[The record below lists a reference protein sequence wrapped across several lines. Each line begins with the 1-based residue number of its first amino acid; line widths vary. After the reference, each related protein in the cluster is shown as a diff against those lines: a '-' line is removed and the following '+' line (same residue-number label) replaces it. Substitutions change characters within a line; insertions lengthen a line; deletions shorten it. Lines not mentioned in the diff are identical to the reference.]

1 MLSHSV
7 LLTLQEALSAGRT
20 PLLCR
25 SIWLAGFFTLLLTVV
40 GFDFYHPAVLRCP
53 GRLTTEWVLALD
65 SGRQERAAPPH
76 AGERLPAA
84 LPSLSGQQSAGDDV
98 SAGPVWRLDG
108 KDRWHTAD
116 TRHPLA
122 L

>member
-7 LLTLQEALSAGRT
+7 LLTLQEALPAGRT

-25 SIWLAGFFTLLLTVV
+25 SIWLAGFSCTLLLTVV

-53 GRLTTEWVLALD
+53 DRLKTEWVLALD
-65 SGRQERAAPPH
+65 SGRQERAAPPR
-76 AGERLPAA
+76 AGERLPAS

-98 SAGPVWRLDG
+98 
-108 KDRWHTAD
+108 
-116 TRHPLA
+116 
-122 L
+122 